1 MTAIIPLF
9 SAIALFWVAI
19 GTTLYC
25 YAGYP
30 LVLWIAKQFRR
41 KQAQTQTEPTFP
53 DVTLIVAAYNEEQCV
68 EQKMQNTL
76 ALQYPPEKLRIM
88 WVIDGSTDRTSELLA
103 QYPQVTTLHQ
113 PQRLGKTA
121 AINRAME
128 QVQTPVAVL
137 CDANTHLSPD
147 AILHIV
153 SAFADPQV
161 GCVAG
166 EKRVARSAQT
176 TEADHTEG
184 AYWRYE
190 SLLKSLESDT
200 GATLSAA
207 GELLALR
214 TALFAPMPPNTI
226 LDDFELSM
234 NIAMGGHRVVYCPQ
248 AWATESG
255 SANLDEEWKRKVRI
269 AAGGFQQL
277 CRRWR
282 LLVNPLKNSALW
294 FKFVSHKL
302 LRWAVVPLCLI
313 IVPIAN
319 VAIVAL
325 THGQSYSTSFTFVTP
340 IPNINIVAHVHTAFY
355 QYTLALTAAALM
367 LALAGFALRH
377 RKPPIKWL
385 HLPYYMLM
393 ANVAQLTG
401 MVRWLTGKQD
411 VRWQKAQ
418 RNTD

>member
-1 MTAIIPLF
+1 MT
-9 SAIALFWVAI
+9 AIALFWVAI

-30 LVLWIAKQFRR
+30 LVLWIAKQFLR
-41 KQAQTQTEPTFP
+41 KNQPLSTEQQFP

-68 EQKMQNTL
+68 VQKMQNTL

-88 WVIDGSTDRTSELLA
+88 WVIDGSTDRTAELLA

-113 PQRLGKTA
+113 PQRQGKTA
-121 AINRAME
+121 AINRAMAL
-128 QVQTPVAVL
+128 VQTPVAVL
-137 CDANTHLSPD
+137 CDANTQLSSD
-147 AILHIV
+147 AIAQIV
-153 SAFADPQV
+153 VPFAHPSV

-166 EKRVARSAQT
+166 EKRVSRSAQK
-176 TEADHTEG
+176 ADHTEG

-190 SLLKSLESDT
+190 SMLKRLESDT

-214 TALFAPMPPNTI
+214 TALYVPMPPNTI

-248 AWATESG
+248 AWATETG

-277 CRRWR
+277 GRRWHMV
-282 LLVNPLKNSALW
+282 VNPLKDSALW

-302 LRWAVVPLCLI
+302 LRWAIVPLCLL
-313 IVPIAN
+313 VAPAAN
-319 VAIVAL
+319 VAIVL
-325 THGQSYSTSFTFVTP
+325 QKHSG
-340 IPNINIVAHVHTAFY
+340 FY
-355 QYTLALTAAALM
+355 QCTLTIIATA
-367 LALAGFALRH
+367 LALALMGFALRN
-377 RKPPIKWL
+377 RKQPIKWL

-393 ANVAQLTG
+393 ANVAQLAG
-401 MVRWLTGKQD
+401 LLRWLTGKQD
-411 VRWQKAQ
+411 VRWQKVQ
-418 RNTD
+418 RHTS

>member
-1 MTAIIPLF
+1 MI
-9 SAIALFWVAI
+9 AIALFWVAI

-30 LVLWIAKQFRR
+30 LVLWIAKQFHR

-68 EQKMQNTL
+68 VQKMQNTL

-88 WVIDGSTDRTSELLA
+88 WVIDGSTDRTAELLA

-113 PQRLGKTA
+113 PQRQGKTA
-121 AINRAME
+121 AINRAMAL
-128 QVQTPVAVL
+128 VQTPVAVL
-137 CDANTHLSPD
+137 CDANTQLSPD
-147 AILHIV
+147 AIAQIV
-153 SAFADPQV
+153 APLAHPSV

-166 EKRVARSAQT
+166 EKRVSRRAQT
-176 TEADHTEG
+176 ADHTEG

-190 SLLKSLESDT
+190 SMLKRLESDT

-214 TALFAPMPPNTI
+214 TALYVSMPPNTI

-248 AWATESG
+248 AWATETG

-277 CRRWR
+277 GRRWQ

-302 LRWAVVPLCLI
+302 LRWAIVPLCLL
-313 IVPIAN
+313 VAPAAN
-319 VAIVAL
+319 VAIVL
-325 THGQSYSTSFTFVTP
+325 QKHSG
-340 IPNINIVAHVHTAFY
+340 FY
-355 QYTLALTAAALM
+355 QCTLTIIATA
-367 LALAGFALRH
+367 LALALMGFALRN
-377 RKPPIKWL
+377 RKQPIKWL

-393 ANVAQLTG
+393 ANVAQLAG
-401 MVRWLTGKQD
+401 LLRWLTGRQD
-411 VRWQKAQ
+411 VRWQKVQ
-418 RNTD
+418 RHTN

>member
-1 MTAIIPLF
+1 MTAL
-9 SAIALFWVAI
+9 ALFWVAI

-30 LVLWIAKQFRR
+30 LVLWIAKYFFR
-41 KQAQTQTEPTFP
+41 KNQQTPTEQQFP

-68 EQKMQNTL
+68 AQKMQNTL

-88 WVIDGSTDRTSELLA
+88 WVIDGSTDRTAELLA

-113 PQRLGKTA
+113 PQRQGKTA
-121 AINRAME
+121 AINRAMA

-137 CDANTHLSPD
+137 CDANTQLSPD
-147 AILHIV
+147 AIAQIV
-153 SAFADPQV
+153 APLAHPSV

-166 EKRVARSAQT
+166 EKRVSRRAQT
-176 TEADHTEG
+176 ADHTEG

-190 SLLKSLESDT
+190 SMLKRLESDT

-214 TALFAPMPPNTI
+214 TVLYVPMPPNTI

-248 AWATESG
+248 AWATETG

-277 CRRWR
+277 GRRWQ
-282 LLVNPLKNSALW
+282 LLVNPLKDSVLW

-302 LRWAVVPLCLI
+302 LRWAIVPLCLL
-313 IVPIAN
+313 VAPVAN
-319 VAIVAL
+319 VAIVL
-325 THGQSYSTSFTFVTP
+325 QKHSG
-340 IPNINIVAHVHTAFY
+340 FY
-355 QYTLALTAAALM
+355 QCTLTIIATA
-367 LALAGFALRH
+367 LALALMGFALRN
-377 RKPPIKWL
+377 RKQPIKWL

-393 ANVAQLTG
+393 ANVAQLAG
-401 MVRWLTGKQD
+401 LLRWLTGKQD
-411 VRWQKAQ
+411 VRWQKVQ
-418 RNTD
+418 RHTS

>member
-1 MTAIIPLF
+1 MTAL
-9 SAIALFWVAI
+9 ALFWVAI

-30 LVLWIAKQFRR
+30 LVLWIAKVFFCKNQ
-41 KQAQTQTEPTFP
+41 QAPTEPLSP
-53 DVTLIVAAYNEEQCV
+53 NVTLIVAAYNEEQCV
-68 EQKMQNTL
+68 VQKMQNTL

-88 WVIDGSTDRTSELLA
+88 WVIDGSTDRTAELLA
-103 QYPQVTTLHQ
+103 QYPQVITLHQ
-113 PQRLGKTA
+113 PQRQGKTA
-121 AINRAME
+121 AINRAMAL
-128 QVQTPVAVL
+128 VQTPVAVL
-137 CDANTHLSPD
+137 CDANTQLSSD
-147 AILHIV
+147 AIAQIV
-153 SAFADPQV
+153 VPFVHPSV

-166 EKRVARSAQT
+166 EKRVSRRVQT
-176 TEADHTEG
+176 ADHTEG

-190 SLLKSLESDT
+190 SMLKRLESDT

-214 TALFAPMPPNTI
+214 TALYVPMPPNTI

-248 AWATESG
+248 AWATETG

-277 CRRWR
+277 GRRWR
-282 LLVNPLKNSALW
+282 MLVNPLKNSALW

-302 LRWAVVPLCLI
+302 LRWAVVPLCLL
-313 IVPIAN
+313 VAPAAN
-319 VAIVAL
+319 VAIVL
-325 THGQSYSTSFTFVTP
+325 QKHSG
-340 IPNINIVAHVHTAFY
+340 FY
-355 QYTLALTAAALM
+355 QCTLTIIATA
-367 LALAGFALRH
+367 LALALMGFALRN
-377 RKPPIKWL
+377 RKQPIKWL

-393 ANVAQLTG
+393 ANVAQLAG

-418 RNTD
+418 RHTN